1 MSEENPYGGNGPL
14 RESDGGGDHGGV
26 TEARERFSRLAGQVR
41 DFGRGHGVDR
51 ERLRQGYRQ
60 AEERAR
66 VFSGDVNDFVQTN
79 PARAVL
85 IAAGIGFLIGLL
97 VRRAE

>member
-1 MSEENPYGGNGPL
+1 MSEENPYSGNGPL
-14 RESDGGGDHGGV
+14 RETDGGGDHGGV
-26 TEARERFSRLAGQVR
+26 SQARERFGRLAGQVR
-41 DFGRGHGVDR
+41 DFDR

-66 VFSGDVNDFVQTN
+66 VLSGDVNDFVLTN

-97 VRRAE
+97 VRRGE

>member
-14 RESDGGGDHGGV
+14 RETGGGDHGGV
-26 TEARERFSRLAGQVR
+26 SQARERFGRLAGQVR
-41 DFGRGHGVDR
+41 DFGRGVDR
-51 ERLRQGYRQ
+51 ETLRQGYLQ

-66 VFSGDVNDFVQTN
+66 RASGDVNDFVQSN

-85 IAAGIGFLIGLL
+85 IAAGVGFLIGLL
-97 VRRAE
+97 VRRAGE

>member
-14 RESDGGGDHGGV
+14 RETDGGGDHRGV
-26 TEARERFSRLAGQVR
+26 TQARERFSRLAGQVR
-41 DFGRGHGVDR
+41 DFGGGVDR

-66 VFSGDVNDFVQTN
+66 VLSGDVNDFVQTN
-79 PARAVL
+79 PGRAVL

-97 VRRAE
+97 VRRSE